1 MVCNNDIEVS
11 MNLAIIGTRDFN
23 NYNLMK
29 NTILQNYNLNEI
41 DYIISGG
48 AQGADYLAE
57 MLASEFN
64 IKIKIFKPDW
74 KTFGRAAGPLRNID
88 IIKNSDFVV
97 AFWDGKSRGTKNSID
112 LSIKNNKN
120 IMVINI

>member
-1 MVCNNDIEVS
+1 
-11 MNLAIIGTRDFN
+11 MNLAIVGTRGFN
-23 NYNLMK
+23 NYDLMK
-29 NTILQNYNLNEI
+29 TVILQNFNLNEI
-41 DYIISGG
+41 DYIVSGG